1 MNCRSLRKLAPHGAN
16 MSAFVPSVATE
27 VHHG

>member
-1 MNCRSLRKLAPHGAN
+1 MNCRSLPKLAPHGAHPT
-16 MSAFVPSVATE
+16 AFVPSVATE